1 MLDHPSVVDGCF
13 AFNLVILLSGAENLL
28 QQALKHL
35 AAVANAPFFLQAID
49 LLQQAQL
56 QIELDASTLLGRFS
70 HGSRAFGPFYRR
82 ELAMSAGKR
91 SWLIENALLPL
102 LGIDKT
108 TVMLFNALI
117 LTSQTANRGAR
128 QGQLLIDRWRL
139 RWQSVPCGGRGLA
152 PRHRRGRGS

>member
-1 MLDHPSVVDGCF
+1 
-13 AFNLVILLSGAENLL
+13 
-28 QQALKHL
+28 
-35 AAVANAPFFLQAID
+35 
-49 LLQQAQL
+49 
-56 QIELDASTLLGRFS
+56 
-70 HGSRAFGPFYRR
+70 
-82 ELAMSAGKR
+82 MSAGKR

-152 PRHRRGRGS
+152 PRHRRGRGR